1 MCSFQGAAG
10 IMVSAAFVLAEGDSR
25 LANDTG
31 GVHGHGMSNHA
42 PLHSFEIIF
51 YWIASLVAATD
62 LAWYLLR

>member
-10 IMVSAAFVLAEGDSR
+10 IMVTAGSILAESGHR
-25 LANDTG
+25 LAIG
-31 GVHGHGMSNHA
+31 PGSVQGHGMSNHA

-51 YWIASLVAATD
+51 YSIASLLAATG